1 MKFFA
6 PACVGFGAV
15 ADRARFG
22 VGEVGVVNA
31 GASPCALCANCEGC
45 GAGAFALAFEPAF
58 SASPSD
64 SEVPPP
70 LLDIICVNSSDIAAN
85 ATASRRPRLAERC
98 GER

>member
-31 GASPCALCANCEGC
+31 GASPCAL
-45 GAGAFALAFEPAF
+45 
-58 SASPSD
+58 
-64 SEVPPP
+64 
-70 LLDIICVNSSDIAAN
+70 
-85 ATASRRPRLAERC
+85 
-98 GER
+98 